1 MDKKIVALDLDMIN
15 LDADEFGDHVAQA
28 VHEITHSSSIVNLLT
43 VKLSEDACRVAR
55 DNFLEMLNSVL
66 SNQNVDNVI
75 VLPIGYK
82 GCPIEDVQVQHLYTV
97 KQVE

>member
-1 MDKKIVALDLDMIN
+1 MDKKVVVLNLDMIN
-15 LDADEFGDHVAQA
+15 LDANEFGDHVAQA
-28 VHEITHSSSIVNLLT
+28 VHEITRSSSVVNLLT
-43 VKLSEDACRVAR
+43 VKLSENACGIDR
-55 DNFLEMLNSVL
+55 NQFLEMLNSVL
-66 SNQNVDNVI
+66 SKQNVDNVI